1 MTRSSRLD
9 RPIAKPGLTLR
20 RHPLRMKYD
29 KMAKPIFYDPLQ
41 ARWKRVRRV
50 FDALALTISL
60 LVVFFLYSA
69 LRSEPLPD
77 LSFGAE
83 KRPYHA
89 LKEDEKARAREK
101 RRLATLARIGHRR
114 KSRKTP
120 SQITLNSEEGV
131 RAAFY
136 VAWDAASFSSLR
148 EYARQID
155 LLFPTWLQ
163 VLSPDGHLQAVD
175 AETNTLFDVI
185 HGQSVHPVD
194 HQVMPF
200 LNAEDTNMEV
210 FPVVQNF
217 DGTDFSPAVADFL
230 NNPDARSR
238 FRQEIALF
246 LASDRYRGLM
256 IDFESFPKKGQP
268 GYVALLNELSS
279 DLHAKDMKLYVSV
292 QVRNSDYDYAAIS
305 AAVDG
310 VVIMNYDEH
319 FPGGTPGPVASQDWF
334 ADNLNAAVKE
344 IPKDKLICAIGN
356 YGYDWVERNKKGKL
370 PPGTSDHSVSVQEA
384 WIGARDA
391 EEDIDYD
398 GDALNPHFSYL
409 DDDNRH
415 HYVWFLDAVTAVNQ
429 MRAAQTVGIQTFALW
444 RLGSEDRSLWRVWD
458 VPGEGNAPDRLKDVP
473 PGQDVDMEG
482 NGEILHIEARPTN
495 GTRELSIDKDTGLI
509 DDETLTS
516 LPEPYRVARYGA
528 SKNQLAMTFDDGPD
542 PEWTPKILDV
552 LNREHVPGTFFLI
565 GIQAEKFG
573 GLTKRIFEEGHEI
586 GNHTFTHPDISSI
599 GSRYMKIELNLTEQL
614 FASQL
619 GVRPLMFRPP
629 YSVDA
634 EPDTEDQV
642 KPLELTQSMGY
653 ITIGNKLDTRDWSD
667 EPPLSPK
674 QIADEVL
681 DHLPPCK
688 PNDTRCGNIILM
700 HDGGG
705 NRQRTVLA
713 LPLIIE
719 GARARGFEFVPVYQL
734 MGKTKAAVMPPLPT
748 NELWASRL
756 NGVSFW
762 LFSASIVAITVIFFL
777 GDVLMTGR
785 LISVG
790 MLAVYD
796 RLRSHVYGTP
806 EQIALYKPKVAVL
819 IPAYNEEKVIE
830 RTVQGALDSDYPN
843 LLVIVIDD
851 GSKDRTLEV
860 TRRAFAPEEAA
871 GKILILTKPNG
882 GKAEALN
889 YGLEHIGDAELFV
902 GIDADTIIAPDAIA
916 RMVPHFL
923 NPQVGAIAGNAKVG
937 NRVNL
942 WTRWQ
947 ALEYITSQNFER
959 RALNTLG
966 AVSVVP
972 GAIGAWRVSAVREAG
987 AFHGDTVAE
996 DADLTMALLR
1006 NGYRVEYED
1015 RALAFTEAPTGAK
1028 TLMRQRFRWSFGI
1041 LQAVWKHSSVFARK
1055 GALGFVALPNIL
1067 IFQILLPVVS
1077 PFIDIM
1083 FVVGT
1088 LWYFLQKYFHPES
1101 TDPASFQRLLVFFV
1115 VFLVIDFL
1123 ASALAF
1129 ALERRQPESR
1139 EDIWLLSQVWLQRF
1153 AYRQVFSIVLFKTL
1167 KRALTGRPFA
1177 WDKLDRTAAVKYKP
1191 VERRDSVN
1199 V

>member
-1 MTRSSRLD
+1 MN
-9 RPIAKPGLTLR
+9 
-20 RHPLRMKYD
+20 YD
-29 KMAKPIFYDPLQ
+29 DEMPKQIFHDPLQ

-50 FDALALTISL
+50 FDASAIAFSL
-60 LVVFFLYSA
+60 LIIFFLYSA

-77 LSFGAE
+77 LPFRAE

-89 LKEDEKARAREK
+89 LKEGEKEKAREK
-101 RRLATLARIGHRR
+101 RRLATIARVGHRR
-114 KSRKTP
+114 KSHKAP
-120 SQITLNSEEGV
+120 SQIVLNSEEGV

-136 VAWDAASFSSLR
+136 VSWDAASFSSLR

-163 VLSPDGHLQAVD
+163 VLTPDGHLQAVD
-175 AETNTLFDVI
+175 PQTNKLFDVI
-185 HGQSVHPVD
+185 HGHAVHPID
-194 HQVMPF
+194 PDVMQF
-200 LNAEDTNMEV
+200 LNAEDTNMEI

-217 DGTDFSPAVADFL
+217 DNDTNDFSPAVVDFL
-230 NNPDARSR
+230 NNPAARAR
-238 FRQEIALF
+238 FRSEIALY
-246 LASDRYRGLM
+246 LASDRYHGLM
-256 IDFESFPKKGQP
+256 IDFESFPKKGQA
-268 GYVALLNELSS
+268 GYLALLNELGS
-279 DLHAKDMKLYVSV
+279 DLHAKGMKLYVSV
-292 QVRNSDYDYAAIS
+292 QVRNSDYNYAAIS

-319 FPGGTPGPVASQDWF
+319 YPGATPGAVASQDWF
-334 ADNLNAAVKE
+334 TNNLKAAIKD
-344 IPKDKLICAIGN
+344 IPKNKLICAIGN
-356 YGYDWVERNKKGKL
+356 YGYDWVERDKKGKL
-370 PPGTSDHSVSVQEA
+370 PPGMIDHSVSVQEA
-384 WIGARDA
+384 WIGSSDA
-391 EEDIDYD
+391 DEDIDYD

-415 HYVWFLDAVTAVNQ
+415 HYVWFLDGVTALNE
-429 MRAAQTVGIQTFALW
+429 MRAAQMLGIQTFALW
-444 RLGSEDRSLWRVWD
+444 RLGSEDRTLWRVWD
-458 VPGEGNAPDRLKDVP
+458 VPGEASAPDRLKDVP

-482 NGEILHIEARPTN
+482 DGEILRIEGKPAD
-495 GTRELSIDKDTGLI
+495 GEREISIDKDTGLI
-509 DDETLTS
+509 DDENFKT

-528 SKNQLAMTFDDGPD
+528 SKNELALTFDDGPD

-552 LNREHVPGTFFLI
+552 LKREHAPAAFFLI

-573 GLTKRIFEEGHEI
+573 SVAQRIYREGHEI
-586 GNHTFTHPDISSI
+586 GNHTFTHPDISAV
-599 GSRYMKIELNLTEQL
+599 GSRYMRVELNLTEQL

-619 GVRPLMFRPP
+619 GIRTILFRPP

-642 KPLELTQSMGY
+642 RPLELTQSMGY
-653 ITIGNKLDTRDWSD
+653 LTIGNKLDTKDWEPD
-667 EPPLSPK
+667 PPLSPQ

-681 DHLPPCK
+681 DHLPPCR
-688 PNDTRCGNIILM
+688 PNDTQHCGNIVLM

-705 NRQRTVLA
+705 NRERTVLA
-713 LPLIIE
+713 LPLIID
-719 GARARGFEFVPVYQL
+719 GARARGFEFVSLHQL
-734 MGKTKAAVMPPLPT
+734 MGKTKADVMPPLSP
-748 NELWASRL
+748 NEYWAARL
-756 NGVSFW
+756 NAISWG
-762 LFSASIVAITVIFFL
+762 LFTATITGITLIFFL
-777 GDVLMTGR
+777 GDILMTGR
-785 LISVG
+785 LLSIG
-790 MLAVYD
+790 FLAIYD

-806 EQIALYKPKVAVL
+806 AEIAAYKPKVAVL

-843 LLVIVIDD
+843 LRVIVIDD

-860 TRRAFAPEEAA
+860 VRRVFAREEAA
-871 GKILILTKPNG
+871 GKVIILTKPNG

-889 YGLEHIGDAELFV
+889 YGLDHIGDAELFV
-902 GIDADTIIAPDAIA
+902 GIDADTIIAPDAIR

-923 NPQVGAIAGNAKVG
+923 NPKVGAIAGNAKVG

-987 AFHGDTVAE
+987 AFHIDTVAE

-1006 NGYRVEYED
+1006 NGHRVEYED
-1015 RALAFTEAPTGAK
+1015 QALAFTEAPTSANA
-1028 TLMRQRFRWSFGI
+1028 LMRQRFRWSFGI
-1041 LQAVWKHSSVFARK
+1041 LQSIWKHADVFARK
-1055 GALGFVALPNIL
+1055 GVLGFVALPNIL
-1067 IFQILLPVVS
+1067 VFQILLPLVS

-1088 LWYFLQKYFHPES
+1088 IWYFTRKYYHPDS
-1101 TDPASFQRLLVFFV
+1101 TDPADFQRLLIFFV
-1115 VFLVIDFL
+1115 AFLVIDFI
-1123 ASALAF
+1123 ASAIAF
-1129 ALERRQPESR
+1129 ALERRQPEAR
-1139 EDIWLLSQVWLQRF
+1139 EDGWLLSQVWLQRF
-1153 AYRQVFSIVLFKTL
+1153 AYRQVFSVVLFRTL
-1167 KRALTGRPFA
+1167 KRAITGRPFA
-1177 WDKLDRTAAVKYKP
+1177 WDKLDRTAAVKLIP
-1191 VERRDSVN
+1191 SERRDSVN